1 MVTGIVPVLAE
12 EIFKDIEAKKNS
24 GIEFEVSDEAEDN

>member
-1 MVTGIVPVLAE
+1 VPVLAE

-24 GIEFEVSDEAEDN
+24 GIEFEVSGKNILFFIF